1 MKSEVTV
8 VCKKCREGVMRPIE
22 RPEIFHPPTGDLT
35 VMTLA
40 AKCDHCGSERVLG
53 SQIEENI
60 ARLQARKAHYGGHLL
75 GEEIF
80 EFRRKYGLSQTAASK
95 IFGKGKIAFSRYE
108 NEKSFPDESTTKL
121 LEMAMQF
128 PQVLKALADKEEVE
142 IPLWDLRVEDEK
154 AQKLRNFNAV
164 PKHRHVPEQPVYSG
178 EFTATHDFQNSGFES
193 AAIA

>member
-1 MKSEVTV
+1 MQ
-8 VCKKCREGVMRPIE
+8 PIE
-22 RPEIFHPPTGDLT
+22 REERFHPPGGE
-35 VMTLA
+35 VVVRTLA

-53 SQIEENI
+53 SQMEENF

-75 GEEIF
+75 GEEIL

-142 IPLWDLRVEDEK
+142 VPLWDLRVEDEK
-154 AQKLRNFNAV
+154 AQKLRNFTAV
-164 PKHRHVPEQPVYSG
+164 PKLRHVPELPVFSG
-178 EFTATHDFQNSGFES
+178 EFTSTQDFQNSGFET
-193 AAIA
+193 AIA

>member
-1 MKSEVTV
+1 MNNEATIT
-8 VCKKCREGVMRPIE
+8 CKKCRKGLMRPIE
-22 RPEIFHPPTGDLT
+22 RTEAFHPPEGEVV

-53 SQIEENI
+53 SQMEENF
-60 ARLQARKAHYGGHLL
+60 ARLRARKAQYGRHLL
-75 GEEIF
+75 GEEIL
-80 EFRRKYGLSQTAASK
+80 EFRRKYGLSQTATSQ

-108 NEKSFPDESTTKL
+108 NEKTFPDESTTKL

-128 PQVLKALADKEEVE
+128 PQVLKTLADKEGVE

-154 AQKLRNFNAV
+154 AQKLRNFTAV
-164 PKHRHVPEQPVYSG
+164 PKLRHAQERPVYSG
-178 EFTATHDFQNSGFES
+178 EFTSTHDFQNSGFE